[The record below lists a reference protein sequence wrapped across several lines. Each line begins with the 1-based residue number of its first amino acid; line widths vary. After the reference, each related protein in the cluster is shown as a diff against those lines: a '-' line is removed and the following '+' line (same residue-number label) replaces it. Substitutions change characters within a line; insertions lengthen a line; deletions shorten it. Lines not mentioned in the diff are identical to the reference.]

1 MRVHILRTVIQ
12 RRWNK
17 GIFPDSGFR
26 TEFRIMTLPVI
37 LNAVQQLWITGR
49 LSGVEASTVR
59 STIDHVSADD
69 AVILGQILTI
79 LQVALILWINTPH
92 RWSRDQNR

>member
-1 MRVHILRTVIQ
+1 
-12 RRWNK
+12 
-17 GIFPDSGFR
+17 
-26 TEFRIMTLPVI
+26 MTLPVI